1 MTGATHGEAMSPEQ
15 AASFHEH
22 GYLVLPGF
30 ADQATVQALL
40 ARGEHLLRGF
50 QPEAHP
56 SVFSTTRQTETS
68 DEYFLASANN
78 ISFFLEEGAL
88 SQVGTLTRPK
98 HLCVNKVGHGACT
111 RGSERHAAR
120 AVYGQ
125 PHSRQRG
132 GPGRSWTPSLSV
144 VGEAVHTW
152 HALCAACSLSGLTP
166 LHFRVR
172 SYA

>member
-1 MTGATHGEAMSPEQ
+1 MTGATHGEVSPEQ
-15 AASFHEH
+15 AAAFREH

-40 ARGEHLLRGF
+40 GRGEQLLRGF

-88 SQVGTLTRPK
+88 SAEGTLTRPK

-111 RGSERHAAR
+111 WGLQRHTAR
-120 AVYGQ
+120 AVYGK
-125 PHSRQRG
+125 PRSRQRW
-132 GPGRSWTPSLSV
+132 GPGRSWTLPLLSPTLAIHSTRSV
-144 VGEAVHTW
+144 
-152 HALCAACSLSGLTP
+152 P
-166 LHFRVR
+166 LARWVC
-172 SYA
+172 